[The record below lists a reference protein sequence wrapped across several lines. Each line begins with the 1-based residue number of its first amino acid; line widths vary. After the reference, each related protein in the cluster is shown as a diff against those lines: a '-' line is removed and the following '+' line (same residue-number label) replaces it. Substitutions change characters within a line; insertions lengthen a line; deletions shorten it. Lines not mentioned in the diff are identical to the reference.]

1 LAARAFRKVKCKPVD
16 PKPLARQD
24 AAQNT
29 GEVILRFAGKT
40 VVITGA
46 ASGIGKATCLLFAS
60 EGATVI
66 AGDLD
71 DAGGTE
77 LAATSNGKIIFKHTD
92 VCNVSDIKALMDF
105 AAAQTGGIDVLF
117 NNAGAGGARE
127 GIDEIEPDAWDGTMN
142 LLLRSVAMGVRY
154 ATPHMIGRDGPSI
167 INTASVAG
175 VGAGYSPT
183 AYAVAKGAVIHL
195 TKVGATDLAKH
206 NIRMNAI
213 CPGFIQTNIF
223 TSSMELAPEKIEQA
237 KQVIYEISNH
247 TQPVKRGG
255 QPEDIAHMV
264 AFLASKEAGFITGT
278 HMMVDGGITTGQPHS
293 WNPDAPGI
301 FDALQP
307 FLDASHE

>member
-1 LAARAFRKVKCKPVD
+1 M
-16 PKPLARQD
+16 
-24 AAQNT
+24 
-29 GEVILRFAGKT
+29 RFAGKT

-66 AGDLD
+66 AGDID
-71 DAGGTE
+71 EAGGAA
-77 LAATSNGKIIFKHTD
+77 LASQSNGKIIFKRTD
-92 VCNVSDIKALMDF
+92 VCNVDDIKALMDF
-105 AAAQTGGIDVLF
+105 AAAQTGGIDVVF

-127 GIDEIEPDAWDGTMN
+127 GIDEIEADAWDATMN

-154 ATPHMIGRDGPSI
+154 ATPHMIGREGASF

-175 VGAGYSPT
+175 LGAGYSPT

-223 TSSMELAPEKIEQA
+223 TATMDIPVEKKAEANKI
-237 KQVIYEISNH
+237 IFGISDH

-255 QPEDIAHMV
+255 QPDDIAHMV
-264 AFLASKEAGFITGT
+264 AFLASKEASFVTGA
-278 HMMVDGGITTGQPHS
+278 HFVVDGGITTGQPHS
-293 WNPDAPGI
+293 WNPDTPGI

-307 FLDASHE
+307 FVDASHE